1 MKKDMVIAG
10 VIVILLA
17 LFVLIISMNAFEIR
31 GWIVQNLFSEE
42 KEEENSS
49 IIEND
54 MASEENTIQPL
65 ITAFLE
71 ESTATGEME
80 KLLEELVFPDGSKL
94 TGYHVKSSEHPVSEG
109 QDFSY
114 SFRIIIPMDEGNNF
128 VNMLTEKNF
137 YSSDKVFL
145 SAFSEV
151 NAEDALYTF
160 ECIYVLYNEGYCTSG
175 VVSICMTAA
184 DSECIVFI
192 EV

>member
-1 MKKDMVIAG
+1 MKKGMVIAG

-137 YSSDKVFL
+137 YSSDKVFYL
-145 SAFSEV
+145 HLV
-151 NAEDALYTF
+151 R
-160 ECIYVLYNEGYCTSG
+160 
-175 VVSICMTAA
+175 
-184 DSECIVFI
+184 
-192 EV
+192 

>member
-1 MKKDMVIAG
+1 MKKGMVIAG

-80 KLLEELVFPDGSKL
+80 K
-94 TGYHVKSSEHPVSEG
+94 T
-109 QDFSY
+109 
-114 SFRIIIPMDEGNNF
+114 
-128 VNMLTEKNF
+128 T
-137 YSSDKVFL
+137 
-145 SAFSEV
+145 
-151 NAEDALYTF
+151 
-160 ECIYVLYNEGYCTSG
+160 
-175 VVSICMTAA
+175 
-184 DSECIVFI
+184 
-192 EV
+192 